1 MKSMYLMMMMIFLAS
16 MTLSL
21 LISFPLYF
29 PIVNDVFAESNVI
42 ISSQCGPEEGININ
56 IDANGFSP
64 NSNVSWVMFDPQL
77 NPLHNGYFATNSTGG
92 FNEDTFAEPS
102 MAGEHT
108 IVFFDDSN
116 LNYRM
121 DNEKN
126 TYPVPIANNCP
137 LEEH

>member
-1 MKSMYLMMMMIFLAS
+1 MKSMYLMMIFLAS

-137 LEEH
+137 LENH

>member
-1 MKSMYLMMMMIFLAS
+1 MYLMMMMISLGS

-29 PIVNDVFAESNVI
+29 PMINDVFAESNVI

>member
-1 MKSMYLMMMMIFLAS
+1 MRISYLMTALIFSL
-16 MTLSL
+16 TFSL
-21 LISFPLYF
+21 LYSLVYF
-29 PIVNDVFAESNVI
+29 PTTNVFAVSKVI
-42 ISSQCGPEEGININ
+42 ISSQCGPEEGIDININ
-56 IDANGFSP
+56 ANGFSP

-102 MAGEHT
+102 MPGEHT

>member
-1 MKSMYLMMMMIFLAS
+1 MKFMYLMVMMIFLAS

-29 PIVNDVFAESNVI
+29 PMVNNVFAESNVI

-102 MAGEHT
+102 MPGEHT

-137 LEEH
+137 LEGH

>member
-1 MKSMYLMMMMIFLAS
+1 MKFMYLMVMMILLSS

-29 PIVNDVFAESNVI
+29 PMVNNVFAESNVI

-77 NPLHNGYFATNSTGG
+77 NPLHNVYFATNSTGG

-102 MAGEHT
+102 MPGEHT

>member
-1 MKSMYLMMMMIFLAS
+1 MKFTYFTMVLLSSL
-16 MTLSL
+16 TLSL
-21 LISFPLYF
+21 LSFNLYF
-29 PIVNDVFAESNVI
+29 PLVNVFAESKVL
-42 ISSQCGPEEGININ
+42 ISSHCGPEEGININ
-56 IDANGFSP
+56 INANGFFP

-102 MAGEHT
+102 LPGEHT

-126 TYPVPIANNCP
+126 TYPVPITNKCP

>member
-1 MKSMYLMMMMIFLAS
+1 MKFMYLTMMIFLAS
-16 MTLSL
+16 IMALSL
-21 LISFPLYF
+21 VSFPFLYF
-29 PIVNDVFAESNVI
+29 PMANNVFAESDVI

-64 NSNVSWVMFDPQL
+64 KSNVSWVMFDPQL

-92 FNEDTFAEPS
+92 FNEDTFAEPNMS
-102 MAGEHT
+102 GEHT

>member
-1 MKSMYLMMMMIFLAS
+1 MKFMYLMMIFLAS

-29 PIVNDVFAESNVI
+29 PMVNNVFAESNVI
-42 ISSQCGPEEGININ
+42 ISSQCDPEEGININ
-56 IDANGFSP
+56 IEANGFFP

-102 MAGEHT
+102 MPGEHT

>member
-1 MKSMYLMMMMIFLAS
+1 MLNYLTMGLLLS
-16 MTLSL
+16 SL
-21 LISFPLYF
+21 LFSLLSSFLYF
-29 PIVNDVFAESNVI
+29 PMTNVYAESKVI
-42 ISSQCGPEEGININ
+42 ISSECGPTEGININ
-56 IDANGFSP
+56 INANGFSP
-64 NSNVSWVMFDPQL
+64 NSRVSWVMFDPQL

-92 FNEDTFAEPS
+92 FNEATFAEPS
-102 MAGEHT
+102 LAGKHT

-126 TYPVPIANNCP
+126 TYPVPILNNCP

>member
-1 MKSMYLMMMMIFLAS
+1 MTINYLTMVILSSLAF
-16 MTLSL
+16 SL
-21 LISFPLYF
+21 LNSLMYF
-29 PIVNDVFAESNVI
+29 PMTTVLAESNVI

-102 MAGEHT
+102 LPGENT
-108 IVFFDDSN
+108 IVLFD
-116 LNYRM
+116 Y
-121 DNEKN
+121 
-126 TYPVPIANNCP
+126 
-137 LEEH
+137 

>member
-1 MKSMYLMMMMIFLAS
+1 MTISYLTMVLLSSLAFSFLN
-16 MTLSL
+16 SL
-21 LISFPLYF
+21 MYF
-29 PIVNDVFAESNVI
+29 PMTSVFAESNVI

-102 MAGEHT
+102 MLGEHT

-137 LEEH
+137 LEGH

>member
-1 MKSMYLMMMMIFLAS
+1 MTALIFSL
-16 MTLSL
+16 TFSL
-21 LISFPLYF
+21 LYSLVYF
-29 PIVNDVFAESNVI
+29 PMTNVFAVSNVI

-77 NPLHNGYFATNSTGG
+77 NPLHNGYFETNSNGG

>member
-1 MKSMYLMMMMIFLAS
+1 MKFMYLMMIILSS

-21 LISFPLYF
+21 LSISLYF
-29 PIVNDVFAESNVI
+29 PMVNNVFAESTVI

-56 IDANGFSP
+56 INANGFFP

-77 NPLHNGYFATNSTGG
+77 NPLHNGYFATNGTGG

-102 MAGEHT
+102 MPGEHT

-126 TYPVPIANNCP
+126 TYPVPYS
-137 LEEH
+137 

>member
-1 MKSMYLMMMMIFLAS
+1 MTNSYLTMVLLSSLAF
-16 MTLSL
+16 SL
-21 LISFPLYF
+21 LNSLMYF
-29 PIVNDVFAESNVI
+29 PMTSVFAESNVI

-102 MAGEHT
+102 MPGEHT

-126 TYPVPIANNCP
+126 TYPVPVAHNCP

>member
-1 MKSMYLMMMMIFLAS
+1 MYLMMILLSS

-21 LISFPLYF
+21 LSISLYF
-29 PIVNDVFAESNVI
+29 PMVNVFAESKVI

-56 IDANGFSP
+56 INANGFFP

-77 NPLHNGYFATNSTGG
+77 NPLHNGYFGTNSTGG

-102 MAGEHT
+102 MPGEHT

-121 DNEKN
+121 DNAKN
-126 TYPVPIANNCP
+126 TYPVQIANKCP
-137 LEEH
+137 LEGH

>member
-1 MKSMYLMMMMIFLAS
+1 MKFMYLMMIFLAS

-29 PIVNDVFAESNVI
+29 PMVHNVFAESNVI
-42 ISSQCGPEEGININ
+42 ISSQCDPEEGININ
-56 IDANGFSP
+56 IEANDFFP
-64 NSNVSWVMFDPQL
+64 NSNVSWVMFDLQL

-102 MAGEHT
+102 MPGEHT

>member
-1 MKSMYLMMMMIFLAS
+1 MKFMYLMMIILSS

-21 LISFPLYF
+21 LSISLYF
-29 PIVNDVFAESNVI
+29 PMVNVFAESTVI

-102 MAGEHT
+102 MLGEHT

>member
-1 MKSMYLMMMMIFLAS
+1 MYLMMIFLAS

-56 IDANGFSP
+56 IDTNGFSP
-64 NSNVSWVMFDPQL
+64 YSNVSWVMFDPQL